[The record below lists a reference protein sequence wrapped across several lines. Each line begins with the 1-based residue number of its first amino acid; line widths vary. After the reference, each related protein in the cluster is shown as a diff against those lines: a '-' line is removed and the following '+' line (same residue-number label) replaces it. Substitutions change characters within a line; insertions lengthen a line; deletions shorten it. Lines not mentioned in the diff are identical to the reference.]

1 MSGMSTTD
9 NQHWFARCAKTAQDW
24 LLNHPHDALSTEVFD
39 AVIGAGGVPV
49 RKEGTG
55 DDQSE
60 AFYLHPADSEFIT
73 ELRRAGAEESGN

>member
-1 MSGMSTTD
+1 MSINETG
-9 NQHWFARCAKTAQDW
+9 HWFARCTKTAQDW
-24 LLNHPHDALSTEVFD
+24 LLEHPGDALSTEVLD

-49 RKEGTG
+49 RRESVG

-73 ELRRAGAEESGN
+73 ELRAADAENRGH